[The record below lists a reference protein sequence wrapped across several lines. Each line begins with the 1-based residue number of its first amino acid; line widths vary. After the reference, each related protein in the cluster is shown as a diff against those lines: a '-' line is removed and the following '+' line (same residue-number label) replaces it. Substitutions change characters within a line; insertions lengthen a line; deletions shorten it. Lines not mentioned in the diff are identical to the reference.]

1 MTSSVRG
8 VAVSSSPSPRATT
21 ESPAASAC
29 CTSASVASVES
40 SRSSPRSISLPA
52 TKRRIVPSASV
63 TLLPLTSTEATIP
76 PKRSSPSVSGVSCF
90 IRVVPSLTRSSIF
103 WPSTCSQAS
112 GGGLELERTFALVT
126 LISMLGRSAASSSRT
141 TAAVKAAFPG
151 ACGVPGAGRRASMA
165 GCLPAARACCTRIV
179 NSASDAG
186 AGLLSSSS
194 PSSCWPVNFVSLLTT
209 IFRLPRSNESVS
221 AVADAAIAV
230 TRPSTRSE
238 RVSCSACFTT
248 TRRATSVPGMSQIV
262 TRAGP
267 APSNESRPG
276 RVMVRENCGRSLGP
290 ALRWTSQPNSTS
302 PPTIIGRIRA
312 GFRLSI
318 GAPPRGLA
326 RHLVRRTS
334 RSGGNGVFPRAFIA
348 KRSPAP
354 RLIRA
359 GLDLLRGP
367 GAWDL
372 QLECSGRRYSGGDFS
387 GDVAM
392 RRDGISIGAALLAI
406 GCSHAPPRDFAPDPG
421 LIAQIREIRIVPQE
435 SRGCPGAPIHAA
447 YEAILADGSSV
458 PFARSYNKKQPPRLH
473 VQFLER
479 KSPDAVARQD
489 GDWVAEPNPLATKST
504 GFRLTA
510 TLRAN
515 PSITSTI
522 VLPPTYDCL
531 RRQFA
536 FVGASGVVGLS
547 GQSGP
552 DVTVRLDVQSS
563 LFYQQLYV
571 AGIQVGGAR
580 PVYVLADS
588 STIGLTE
595 WLVVE
600 SRGGDGGNGS
610 Q

>member
-1 MTSSVRG
+1 
-8 VAVSSSPSPRATT
+8 
-21 ESPAASAC
+21 
-29 CTSASVASVES
+29 
-40 SRSSPRSISLPA
+40 
-52 TKRRIVPSASV
+52 
-63 TLLPLTSTEATIP
+63 
-76 PKRSSPSVSGVSCF
+76 
-90 IRVVPSLTRSSIF
+90 
-103 WPSTCSQAS
+103 
-112 GGGLELERTFALVT
+112 
-126 LISMLGRSAASSSRT
+126 
-141 TAAVKAAFPG
+141 
-151 ACGVPGAGRRASMA
+151 
-165 GCLPAARACCTRIV
+165 
-179 NSASDAG
+179 
-186 AGLLSSSS
+186 
-194 PSSCWPVNFVSLLTT
+194 
-209 IFRLPRSNESVS
+209 
-221 AVADAAIAV
+221 
-230 TRPSTRSE
+230 
-238 RVSCSACFTT
+238 
-248 TRRATSVPGMSQIV
+248 
-262 TRAGP
+262 
-267 APSNESRPG
+267 
-276 RVMVRENCGRSLGP
+276 
-290 ALRWTSQPNSTS
+290 
-302 PPTIIGRIRA
+302 
-312 GFRLSI
+312 
-318 GAPPRGLA
+318 
-326 RHLVRRTS
+326 
-334 RSGGNGVFPRAFIA
+334 
-348 KRSPAP
+348 
-354 RLIRA
+354 
-359 GLDLLRGP
+359 
-367 GAWDL
+367 
-372 QLECSGRRYSGGDFS
+372 
-387 GDVAM
+387 M

-600 SRGGDGGNGS
+600 SRGGDGGNGLAGS
-610 Q
+610 DGIDGTPGAPGCPGQSGGQGRDGSDGGAGGDGGHGGRITIVVPPNRRHLAELVKTASGGGSGGLGGDGGRGGRGGTGGAGLFDANNQPCMSGSDGSPGHDGWRGRSGFAGSPGPRTTVARAATKEPP